1 MRRRSTAADHRRIDR
16 LVRQGTDPPRA
27 AHHTPNMS
35 DSPDPAAQASLRTHT
50 LTAVLVASAVG
61 LLWILLPFFGVILWS
76 TVIALV
82 FAPVHRKLR
91 HRLPGRPNAAALWT
105 LLAVLVVVVLPC
117 LMVAA
122 MVAME
127 ATSLYEDLQSGELKP
142 LATLQGWYE
151 AMPSWAR
158 RWLRGMGLGDFAAM
172 QARLMSDLKSGTQ
185 FIATQVFNLG
195 QGTFVWLGSL
205 FLSIYLAFYFLRDGS
220 SLVRWL
226 RRLVP
231 MAPEHQVALGMRF
244 GAVVRATVRGTLVV
258 AALQGALGGLA
269 FWVLDVRGA
278 VLWGVLMAFLSL
290 VPAVGSALVWAPVAA
305 MLFFSGQTWQ
315 AAALVAWGVLVIGLV
330 DNLLRPRLVGRE
342 TGVPDSLVLLST
354 LGGLTLFGLNGFVIG
369 PAVAA
374 LFLAAAVLHAQASPD
389 ATDATDAPDAT
400 P

>member
-1 MRRRSTAADHRRIDR
+1 
-16 LVRQGTDPPRA
+16 
-27 AHHTPNMS
+27 MS

-61 LLWILLPFFGVILWS
+61 LLWILLPLFGVILWS

-195 QGTFVWLGSL
+195 QGTFFWLGSL

-231 MAPEHQVALGMRF
+231 MEPEHQVALGLRF

-290 VPAVGSALVWAPVAA
+290 VPAVGSALVWVPVAA
-305 MLFFSGQTWQ
+305 ILFFSGQTWQ

-374 LFLAAAVLHAQASPD
+374 LFLAAAVLHAQVSPD
-389 ATDATDAPDAT
+389 ATDATP
-400 P
+400 

>member
-27 AHHTPNMS
+27 AHHTPIMS

-50 LTAVLVASAVG
+50 LTAVVAASAVG
-61 LLWILLPFFGVILWS
+61 LLWILLPLFGVILWS

-290 VPAVGSALVWAPVAA
+290 VPAVGSALVWVPVAA
-305 MLFFSGQTWQ
+305 ILFFSGQTWQ

-374 LFLAAAVLHAQASPD
+374 LFLAAAVLHAQVSPDAPD
-389 ATDATDAPDAT
+389 ATDATP
-400 P
+400 